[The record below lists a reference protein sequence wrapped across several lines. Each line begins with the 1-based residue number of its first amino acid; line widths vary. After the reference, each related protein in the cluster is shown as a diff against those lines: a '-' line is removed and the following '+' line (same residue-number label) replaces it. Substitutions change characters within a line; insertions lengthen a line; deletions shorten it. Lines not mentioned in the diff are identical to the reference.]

1 MSDNFIDDLRLLE
14 NLGMIETL
22 NLSDNRIT
30 DIDSLE
36 YLTNLRELNLAN
48 NHIQDI
54 SPLFSLENLEFVDLT
69 GNPVQ
74 PGKIRKLRN
83 QGITD
88 SDLESTMVLIAFKK
102 DMSFIPE
109 IL

>member
-1 MSDNFIDDLRLLE
+1 LSDNFIDDLRLLE

-74 PGKIRKLRN
+74 PRKLRN